1 MSIPIAKPTQNEVA
15 HAAEVAGSLDT
26 GQSRAKLR
34 SQAPAPLPAAYSDTP
49 MFWPTVPEPEEMV
62 MTLPHPRSHMPSIVA
77 LTQFSTP

>member
-34 SQAPAPLPAAYSDTP
+34 SQAPAPLPAPATG
-49 MFWPTVPEPEEMV
+49 
-62 MTLPHPRSHMPSIVA
+62 
-77 LTQFSTP
+77 Q